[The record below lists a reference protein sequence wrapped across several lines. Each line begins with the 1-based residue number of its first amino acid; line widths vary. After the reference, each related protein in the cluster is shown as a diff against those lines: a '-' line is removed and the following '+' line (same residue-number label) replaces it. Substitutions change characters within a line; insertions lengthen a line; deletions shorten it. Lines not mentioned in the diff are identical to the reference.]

1 MEGNSVKLRYYGGYC
16 AQCNVW
22 LRKSDNTL
30 LYYPSPELMRAE
42 LNTDYDVPGI
52 HLFREHLYE
61 ITEFGEEVV
70 KNPAVGEAICP
81 VITEQRN
88 QERYRTSVLKNF
100 REDRNL

>member
-1 MEGNSVKLRYYGGYC
+1 
-16 AQCNVW
+16 
-22 LRKSDNTL
+22 
-30 LYYPSPELMRAE
+30 MRAE

-61 ITEFGEEVV
+61 VTEFGCEEAV
-70 KNPAVGEAICP
+70 KSPAVGEAICP
-81 VITEQRN
+81 VIIEQRN